1 MRLIDVE
8 LDVYQGPF
16 DLLFTLVL
24 KDEVDI
30 LEIPVFDVILAYVE
44 HVAAGDD
51 ADWESLSEFLVLIS
65 SLLQVKVRRLLPGS
79 IPLEDGPSA
88 DEARDVLVER
98 ILAYQQCR
106 RAAAHLAAQAAAE
119 AGRLLRP
126 PDRAGR
132 VVLAPDES
140 LQGIESTATLV
151 DNLLVVWA
159 RSRRPDTTHLAGLRV
174 EVKRQIG
181 LLRRL
186 LRGRTPLSF
195 NEEFGN
201 SEPLV
206 QAVTVLALLNLIS
219 KGEVKVRQ
227 RRPFGDITIEA
238 VAARGEG
245 TDDSG

>member
-1 MRLIDVE
+1 MRFIDLE

-65 SLLQVKVRRLLPGS
+65 SLLQVKARRLLPG
-79 IPLEDGPSA
+79 PALVEDAPSP
-88 DEARDVLVER
+88 DEARHMLVER

-106 RAAAHLAAQAAAE
+106 RAAEYLATRASLE
-119 AGRLLRP
+119 AGRILRL
-126 PDRAGR
+126 PDRPGR
-132 VVLAPDES
+132 VLLAPDDVVKGSES
-140 LQGIESTATLV
+140 AATLV
-151 DNLLVVWA
+151 ENLLAIWA
-159 RSRRPDTTHLAGLRV
+159 RQRRPNTVHLTSLRV
-174 EVKRQIG
+174 EMKRQIG

-186 LRGRTPLSF
+186 LRSRARLSF
-195 NEEFGN
+195 NEAFGD

-219 KGEVKVRQ
+219 KGEVKVHQ
-227 RRPFGDITIEA
+227 TRPFGDIIIKAIGAPEKEMHD
-238 VAARGEG
+238 G
-245 TDDSG
+245 